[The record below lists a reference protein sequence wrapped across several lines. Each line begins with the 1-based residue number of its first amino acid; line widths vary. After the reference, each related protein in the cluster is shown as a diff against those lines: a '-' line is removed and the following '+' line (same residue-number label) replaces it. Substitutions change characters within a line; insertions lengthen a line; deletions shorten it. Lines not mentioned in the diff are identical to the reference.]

1 LEASSDIRNIDGYS
15 LNAHKYASRVAQNH
29 FRYRLLLNSTDT
41 FFNYLG
47 VFMIIIMEPN
57 ASHDQITKVVD
68 KAKEFGFQAII
79 NKGKIQTVVA
89 LIGDE
94 TKISGPD
101 LFEEIDGVKAVERVQ
116 DPFRLASRTTQYADT
131 SVEVAPGVRIGG
143 NDELIVMA
151 GPCSVET
158 EEGLILTA
166 RAAKKAGAKILRGGA
181 YKPRTAP
188 RTFEGLGEQGLKF
201 LKQAKEETGLP
212 IITEIMDIRDLDLVY
227 ENADIFQVGARN
239 MQNFSMLNELGK
251 IDKPVML
258 KRGMS
263 ATIDEWLLAAERIM
277 HHGNSKVILCERGI
291 RTFDAKYTR
300 NCLDVSA
307 VPVVKKLSHL
317 PIIVDPS
324 HGTGK
329 KALVA
334 SMAMAGI
341 ASGADGLMIEIH
353 PDPANALSDGPQ
365 SLTFEQFGP
374 LMDDLRELR
383 AFMVKMNKKTSAA
396 IA

>member
-1 LEASSDIRNIDGYS
+1 
-15 LNAHKYASRVAQNH
+15 
-29 FRYRLLLNSTDT
+29 
-41 FFNYLG
+41 
-47 VFMIIIMEPN
+47 MIVIMEPN
-57 ASHDQITKVVD
+57 ASQEQINKVVE
-68 KAKEFGFQAII
+68 KAKELGFQAII

-94 TKISGPD
+94 TKIAGPD
-101 LFEEIDGVKAVERVQ
+101 LFEEITGVRAVERVQ
-116 DPFRLASRTTQYADT
+116 VPFRLASRTTQYAD
-131 SVEVAPGVRIGG
+131 SAIEVAPGVIIGG
-143 NDELIVMA
+143 NEDLIVMA

-158 EEGLILTA
+158 EEGIMQTA
-166 RAAKKAGAKILRGGA
+166 KAAKAAGAKILRGGA

-188 RTFEGLGEQGLKF
+188 RTFEGLGELGLKL
-201 LKQAKEETGLP
+201 LKQAKQETGLP
-212 IITEIMDIRDLDLVY
+212 IVTEIMDIRDLDVVC
-227 ENADIFQVGARN
+227 ENADILQVGARN
-239 MQNFSMLNELGK
+239 MQNFSMLNDLGK
-251 IDKPVML
+251 VDKPILL

-263 ATIDEWLLAAERIM
+263 STIDEWLLAAERIM

-291 RTFDAKYTR
+291 RTFDSKYTR

-307 VPVVKKLSHL
+307 VPAVKKLSHL

-341 ASGADGLMIEIH
+341 AAGADGLMIEIH
-353 PDPANALSDGPQ
+353 PDPENALSDGPQ
-365 SLTFEQFGP
+365 SLTFEQFAP

-383 AFMVKMNKKTSAA
+383 AFMFKLNKAKALA
-396 IA
+396 